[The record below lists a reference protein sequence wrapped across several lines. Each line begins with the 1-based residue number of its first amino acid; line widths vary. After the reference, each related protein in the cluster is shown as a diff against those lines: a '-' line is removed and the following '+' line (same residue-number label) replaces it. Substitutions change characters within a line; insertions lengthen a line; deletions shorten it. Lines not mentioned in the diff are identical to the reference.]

1 MWQHSKTPEQPMQL
15 VIDIGNT
22 VAKLAAFR
30 GNELVE
36 VAYASNETL
45 AELPA
50 FCSKYP
56 FKQGIWCSVINLSA
70 EAMSRI
76 HAVPVPC
83 LHFTHTV
90 QIPLRNAYDTPET
103 LGLDR
108 LAAVVGAQ
116 QCMPH
121 RDLLVIDAG
130 TCVTYELLDAS
141 GCYHGGN
148 ISPGLEM
155 RLKAM
160 HQFTSRLPLVEAEG
174 ELQEIGKSTETA
186 LRAGAIWGLQY
197 EIEGYI
203 RALKHKYPQLLVFLT
218 GGCRFSFDTNLKN
231 IIFADKFLVLKGLNR
246 IVQYNN
252 E

>member
-1 MWQHSKTPEQPMQL
+1 MQL

-30 GNELVE
+30 GEQLVE
-36 VAYASNETL
+36 VAYTSNETL
-45 AELPA
+45 EELPQ
-50 FCSKYP
+50 FCVKYP
-56 FKQGIWCSVINLSA
+56 FKRAIWCSVVDLPALALSHI
-70 EAMSRI
+70 STVRVPCLQFT
-76 HAVPVPC
+76 HAVPTP
-83 LHFTHTV
+83 
-90 QIPLRNAYDTPET
+90 IRNAYSTPET

-116 QCMPH
+116 QAQPG
-121 RDLLVIDAG
+121 RDLLVVDAG
-130 TCVTYELLDAS
+130 TCVTYEFLDAS

-160 HQFTSRLPLVEAEG
+160 HQFTSRLPLVTSEG
-174 ELQEIGKSTETA
+174 ELLEVGNSTETA
-186 LRAGAIWGLQY
+186 LRAGAIWGLQR

-203 RALKHKYPQLLVFLT
+203 RSFKHKYPQLLVFLT

-246 IVQYNN
+246 IVLYNN

>member
-1 MWQHSKTPEQPMQL
+1 MQL

-22 VAKLAAFR
+22 VAKMAAFQ
-30 GNELVE
+30 GEELIE
-36 VAYASNETL
+36 VAYTSNETL
-45 AELPA
+45 EELPR
-50 FCSKYP
+50 FCAKYP
-56 FKQGIWCSVINLSA
+56 FKQAIWCSVVDLTEVA
-70 EAMSRI
+70 ASRI
-76 HAVPVPC
+76 RTVPIPC
-83 LHFTHTV
+83 LQFTHTV
-90 QIPLRNAYDTPET
+90 QTPIRNAYDTPET

-116 QCMPH
+116 QVRPG

-130 TCVTYELLDAS
+130 TCVTYEFLDAS

-160 HQFTSRLPLVEAEG
+160 HQFTSRLPLVSSEG
-174 ELQEIGKSTETA
+174 ELLEVGKSTETA
-186 LRAGAIWGLQY
+186 LRAGAIWGLQR
-197 EIEGYI
+197 EIEGYV
-203 RALKHKYPQLLVFLT
+203 RAFKHKYPQLLVFLT

-231 IIFADKFLVLKGLNR
+231 IIFADKFLVLRGLNR
-246 IVQYNN
+246 IVLYNN

>member
-1 MWQHSKTPEQPMQL
+1 MQL

-22 VAKLAAFR
+22 VAKMAAFQ
-30 GNELVE
+30 GEELVE
-36 VAYASNETL
+36 VAYTSNETL
-45 AELPA
+45 EELPR
-50 FCSKYP
+50 FCAKYP
-56 FKQGIWCSVINLSA
+56 FKQAIWCSVVDLPEMA
-70 EAMSRI
+70 ASRI
-76 HAVPVPC
+76 RTVPIPC
-83 LHFTHTV
+83 LQFTHTV
-90 QIPLRNAYDTPET
+90 QTPVRNAYDTPET

-116 QCMPH
+116 QVQPG

-130 TCVTYELLDAS
+130 TCVTYEFLDAS

-160 HQFTSRLPLVEAEG
+160 HQFTSRLPLVSSEG
-174 ELQEIGKSTETA
+174 ELLEVGKSTETA
-186 LRAGAIWGLQY
+186 LRAGAIWGLQR
-197 EIEGYI
+197 EIEGYV
-203 RALKHKYPQLLVFLT
+203 RAFKHKYPQLLVFLT

-231 IIFADKFLVLKGLNR
+231 IIFADKFLVLRGLNR
-246 IVQYNN
+246 IVLYNN

>member
-1 MWQHSKTPEQPMQL
+1 MQL

-22 VAKLAAFR
+22 VAKMAAFR
-30 GNELVE
+30 GEELVE
-36 VAYASNETL
+36 VAYTSNETL
-45 AELPA
+45 EELPHFFA
-50 FCSKYP
+50 KYP
-56 FKQGIWCSVINLSA
+56 FKQAIWCSVVDLSA
-70 EAMSRI
+70 IAASRI
-76 HAVPVPC
+76 STVCVPC
-83 LHFTHTV
+83 LQFTHAV
-90 QIPLRNAYDTPET
+90 QTPIRNVYSTPET

-116 QCMPH
+116 QVQPG

-130 TCVTYELLDAS
+130 TCVTYEFVDAT

-160 HQFTSRLPLVEAEG
+160 HQFTSRLPLVPPEG
-174 ELQEIGKSTETA
+174 ELLEVGNSTETA
-186 LRAGAIWGLQY
+186 LRAGAIWGLQH

-203 RALKHKYPQLLVFLT
+203 RAFKHKYPQLLVFLT

-246 IVQYNN
+246 IVLYNN

>member
-1 MWQHSKTPEQPMQL
+1 MQL

-22 VAKLAAFR
+22 VAKMAAFQ
-30 GNELVE
+30 GEELIE
-36 VAYASNETL
+36 VAYTSNETL
-45 AELPA
+45 EELPQ
-50 FCSKYP
+50 FCAKYP
-56 FKQGIWCSVINLSA
+56 FKQAIWCSVVDLTEVA
-70 EAMSRI
+70 ASRI
-76 HAVPVPC
+76 RTVPIPC
-83 LHFTHTV
+83 LQFTHTV
-90 QIPLRNAYDTPET
+90 QTPIRNAYDTPET

-116 QCMPH
+116 QVRPG

-130 TCVTYELLDAS
+130 TCVTYEFLDAS

-160 HQFTSRLPLVEAEG
+160 HQFTSRLPLVSSEG
-174 ELQEIGKSTETA
+174 EFLEVGKSTETA
-186 LRAGAIWGLQY
+186 LRAGAIWGLQR
-197 EIEGYI
+197 EIEGYV
-203 RALKHKYPQLLVFLT
+203 RAFKHKYPQLLVFLT

-231 IIFADKFLVLKGLNR
+231 IIFADKFLVLRGLNR
-246 IVQYNN
+246 IVLYNN

>member
-1 MWQHSKTPEQPMQL
+1 MQL

-22 VAKLAAFR
+22 VAKMAAFK
-30 GNELVE
+30 GEELVE
-36 VAYASNETL
+36 VVYTSNETL
-45 AELPA
+45 ADLSL
-50 FCSKYP
+50 FSQKYP
-56 FKQGIWCSVINLSA
+56 FTHAIWCSVVNLSA
-70 EAMSRI
+70 EAQSRI
-76 HAVPVPC
+76 DAVTVPN
-83 LHFTHTV
+83 LSFTHTV
-90 QIPLRNAYDTPET
+90 PVPLHNGYGTPET

-116 QCMPH
+116 VCQPH

-130 TCVTYELLDAS
+130 TCVTYEFLDAS
-141 GCYHGGN
+141 GYYHGGN

-155 RLKAM
+155 RLKSM
-160 HQFTSRLPLVEAEG
+160 HHFTSRLPFVSVQG
-174 ELQEIGKSTETA
+174 ELLEIGKSTETA

-203 RALKHKYPQLLVFLT
+203 RSMKHKYPQLLVFLT

-246 IVQYNN
+246 ILLYNN